1 MNFTVFISRK
11 EKTWTTKQLEKIYNV
26 LNEMDLNPCY
36 MYPKG
41 NEFEKPYGISFDTN
55 NISNVHLIT
64 YQLYKLFGDFR
75 FVTIDWDKD
84 EEFGKIISPFAGNSF
99 EKKLNSNTKL
109 QESLRQQN
117 IKLER

>member
-1 MNFTVFISRK
+1 
-11 EKTWTTKQLEKIYNV
+11 
-26 LNEMDLNPCY
+26 

-41 NEFEKPYGISFDTN
+41 NEFAKPYGISFDTN

-75 FVTIDWDKD
+75 FVAIDWDKD
-84 EEFGKIISPFAGNSF
+84 DEFGKIISSFSGDSF
-99 EKKLNSNTKL
+99 EKALKFDTKL
-109 QESLRQQN
+109 QESLRQQG